1 MNRRL
6 FTLVALFSLTLGGG
20 VAMADEGMWL
30 PSLIAERIGD
40 MQSKGFR
47 LDAEDI
53 YSVNRASL
61 KDAVLLFGSGCT
73 AEVISPEGLILTNHH
88 CGYSFVQRHSSVEHD
103 YLKDGFW
110 SMSRAEEL
118 PNPGLTV
125 RFLQRMEDVTGLI
138 LKHFKPSMDEQER
151 EAVVKKASEKLI
163 KEVEKEGNGIKA
175 KVEALYAGNS
185 YYLFVYKEYRDIR
198 LVAAPPSSIG
208 KFGGDTDNWMWPR
221 HTGDFCIFRIY
232 ADKDGNPADYS
243 EDNVPYRPKRFFKIN
258 RSGVKEGDFTMV
270 FGFPGSTMEY
280 THWRNVEYIQNIGDP
295 MKVDIRTRRLDVIK
309 RYMAMSQEL
318 RIMYSAKSARIANG
332 WKKWQGEML
341 GLKRNYVIPRKQAL
355 DRKLEDAAALT
366 PYRGISSRIGNVYGK
381 YERAR
386 FCADLYQETAAT
398 FEMASF
404 ADNYCKG
411 LRKNGTGSSAWF
423 YKDWCAGVDKEIFVI
438 VMEELGNR
446 LNADEVPE
454 YYKEQLARYGSVQA
468 WADAMFESSVFASRE
483 KLEAAVQDADQLE
496 KDPAC
501 VFARSFRAWYDDK
514 LNPAVKQFKI
524 ELKPLEREYMRAQME
539 LLKNREYYP
548 DANLTLRV
556 AYGKVCGYSPAD
568 GIQYEPFTTL
578 KGIMDKD
585 NPEIFDYNIPQK
597 LRDLYAKG
605 GLEKQPVCIL
615 ANNHTTGGNSG
626 SPLIDA
632 DGNLIGINFDR
643 VWEGTMSDIAFD
655 PSFCRNI
662 SLDIRYML
670 FVVDKV
676 GGASHLLD
684 EMVFAD

>member
-6 FTLVALFSLTLGGG
+6 FTLVALFSLTLGGS

-243 EDNVPYRPKRFFKIN
+243 EDNVPYCPKRYFKIN

-280 THWRNVEYIQNIGDP
+280 THWRNVEYVQNVGDP

-341 GLKRNYVIPRKQAL
+341 GLKRNYVIPRKQAR

-366 PYRGISSRIGNVYGK
+366 PYRGISFRLGKVYEK

-386 FCADLYQETAAT
+386 FCADLYQETAAA

-411 LRKNGTGSSAWF
+411 LRKNGTGSSDWF

-514 LNPAVKQFKI
+514 LNPAVKQLKI

-568 GIQYEPFTTL
+568 GIQYVPFTTL

-605 GLEKQPVCIL
+605 GLEDQPVCIL

-684 EMVFAD
+684 EMVFTD

>member
-73 AEVISPEGLILTNHH
+73 GEVISPEGLILTNHH

-151 EAVVKKASEKLI
+151 EAAVKKASEKLI

-243 EDNVPYRPKRFFKIN
+243 EDNVPYCPKRYFKIN

-280 THWRNVEYIQNIGDP
+280 THWRNVEYVQNVGDP

-309 RYMAMSQEL
+309 RYMDMSQEL

-341 GLKRNYVIPRKQAL
+341 GLKRNYVIPRKQAR

-366 PYRGISSRIGNVYGK
+366 PYRGISFRLGKVYEK

-386 FCADLYQETAAT
+386 FCADLYQETAAA

-568 GIQYEPFTTL
+568 GIQYVPFTTL

-605 GLEKQPVCIL
+605 GLEDQPVCIL